1 MQSLFFQNDASLI
14 LALIIG
20 FTCVSTLIVLI
31 FISQKFKPTLI
42 QFEGVVA
49 PFFSLPAV
57 LFSLTA
63 ALLATSIWDNY
74 SVAIKAIKN
83 ESQGILNII
92 SLANSVEPFQKTNLS
107 VLAKDY
113 TKSIVDDEWQALS
126 KNRSA
131 SKTTEEKFNAMR
143 SEIFKAANLISD
155 KAESKALLNAFFT
168 INTARETRLAY
179 ASFDIHP
186 IRWYA
191 ILFLGVLALVTVA
204 FIHLNKPKTLI
215 VAMFIA
221 TLTILTPLCMIALT
235 FSSPYEGVIAIS
247 KTPYLQ
253 IIK

>member
-1 MQSLFFQNDASLI
+1 M
-14 LALIIG
+14 
-20 FTCVSTLIVLI
+20 
-31 FISQKFKPTLI
+31 

-83 ESQGILNII
+83 ESQGIVSII

-107 VLAKDY
+107 VLAKEY
-113 TKSIVDDEWQALS
+113 TKSVVDDEWQALS
-126 KNRSA
+126 RSRSA
-131 SKTTEEKFNAMR
+131 SPTTEEKFNALR
-143 SEIFKAANLISD
+143 TEIFKASNMVFD
-155 KAESKALLNAFFT
+155 KAESEALLNTFFT

-179 ASFDIHP
+179 ASFDLHP

-191 ILFLGVLALVTVA
+191 ILFLAVLALVTVA
-204 FIHLNKPKTLI
+204 FIHLAKPKTLI
-215 VAMFIA
+215 VAMIIA

-253 IIK
+253 IIQ